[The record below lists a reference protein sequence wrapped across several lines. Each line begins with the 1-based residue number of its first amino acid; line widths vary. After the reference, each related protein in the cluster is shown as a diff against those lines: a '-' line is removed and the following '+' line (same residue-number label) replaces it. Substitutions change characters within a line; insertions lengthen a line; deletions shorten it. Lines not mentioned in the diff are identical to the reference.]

1 MPEALMDEIPQQLVR
16 QSSAIAQKLMKEL
29 ILN

>member
-1 MPEALMDEIPQQLVR
+1 MDEIPAQLVR